1 MPCAPHSVMFSVL
14 TLTVNEQM
22 IEKLELFSPHMQNNL
37 STSQT
42 DERIQ
47 KQLISSF
54 VLKHR
59 PYKKIKAGV
68 FSFFQ
73 NDFQN
78 ISDQSSLSFTPNWIS
93 FLGSKADDGFMIMN
107 WIQTP
112 LNRIVMKW
120 KFREFSGKNT
130 S

>member
-1 MPCAPHSVMFSVL
+1 MPCAPHSVMFSV
-14 TLTVNEQM
+14 LTVNEQM

-68 FSFFQ
+68 FSFSKMIFKIFQ
-73 NDFQN
+73 INHLYHLHQIGFL
-78 ISDQSSLSFTPNWIS
+78 SLVRRLMMDS
-93 FLGSKADDGFMIMN
+93 
-107 WIQTP
+107 
-112 LNRIVMKW
+112 
-120 KFREFSGKNT
+120 
-130 S
+130 

>member
-1 MPCAPHSVMFSVL
+1 MPCVPHSVMFSVL

-68 FSFFQ
+68 ISFFQ

-93 FLGSKADDGFMIMN
+93 FLGAMADDGFMIMN
-107 WIQTP
+107 WIQS
-112 LNRIVMKW
+112 LLR
-120 KFREFSGKNT
+120 
-130 S
+130 